1 MKGKLIKENN
11 GYTLFVDGKVF
22 GDTDGHQLKSITN
35 RLSIKN
41 CQIIELDCDLD
52 GIKRKV
58 FDGFDG
64 QPDSFTIAAVERT
77 IQIMVE
83 LMGDKK
89 FSKDDMRKAIEIARK
104 GSIQEQH
111 NGYGMSTGSIFVL
124 DNLSCDEI
132 IHSLQQTEWDV
143 EVEMVKEHIGSRCY
157 KKYPKSD
164 DEGCLILKKI

>member
-52 GIKRKV
+52 ELLKKEIANGKLHPNDGAKKEGI
-58 FDGFDG
+58 
-64 QPDSFTIAAVERT
+64 ERG
-77 IQIMVE
+77 IQIALE
-83 LMGDKK
+83 ILGDKK
-89 FSKDDMRKAIEIARK
+89 FSEGDMSKAWSE
-104 GSIQEQH
+104 
-111 NGYGMSTGSIFVL
+111 GYHRRV
-124 DNLSCDEI
+124 DEI
-132 IHSLQQTEWDV
+132 NGNELRYFDKFIQSLQQTEWDV
-143 EVEMVKEHIGSRCY
+143 EVEMVKEHIGSGCY

-164 DEGCLILKKI
+164 DEGCLILKRI